1 MADMRHAI
9 EIEAPPE
16 KVYEALTTSE
26 GLRSW
31 WTGDSQAEAKVGSV
45 AEFGFFNRETV
56 FRMQIDKLRPKK
68 RVVWSCVGGPDEWV
82 GTVLTWVLSRDGE
95 GTKLRFK
102 HGKWRST
109 KGAFAHCN
117 STWGALMYRLK
128 AYAEGK
134 SPGPHFT

>member
-1 MADMRHAI
+1 VDD
-9 EIEAPPE
+9 
-16 KVYEALTTSE
+16 
-26 GLRSW
+26 
-31 WTGDSQAEAKVGSV
+31 DSTAEPTVGSV

-56 FRMQIDKLRPKK
+56 FRMQIDRLRPRM
-68 RVVWSCVGGPDEWV
+68 RVVWTCVGGPEEWK
-82 GTVLTWVLSRDGE
+82 GTVLTLVLSREGE

-109 KGAFAHCN
+109 KGAFAHSN
-117 STWGALMYRLK
+117 STWVALMWRLT